1 MSDYTNQIMSNS
13 VTEIRVEVN
22 QRHLIDKMLA
32 RYAAEFVVFRELMQ
46 NADDAKTTAVEIIFE
61 GSTDGTLTKTIFKNN
76 GFHFRGQDWNRLKKI
91 AEGNPDEQKIGA
103 FGVGFYS
110 LFSVC
115 ENPKVSSG
123 GLMMEF
129 FWRGDQLYARHG
141 PDGSKNLQWTAFE
154 MEMRTPGK
162 FPNVD
167 SFSRFLAT
175 SLGFTGNLCEAS
187 VYFNKDRVIHITK
200 KIGQPQSIEIRSD
213 INNESPK
220 GIFKLLSAD
229 LCNVQIDARKVCI
242 PPGTLPSGNC
252 PVEVASVCLQ
262 IASGNMAVRVP
273 DDFCDEMERLTKKKP
288 PKQTKIHV
296 LLPKYNDSTMDKSS
310 NIFKDLLPFPEQGR
324 IFIGFQTHQTTGCSV
339 HVAARVIPTVERE
352 SIDLVDPTLSI
363 YNSEMLCSAGILSR
377 LLYEN
382 EMCQIS
388 NLYQNAISTQKSTF
402 DCEKRAAHV
411 LAHFTFRNSTPNF
424 KVSEI
429 IEPQFFNC
437 CSSKLSILSTNGV
450 KAINKIRIPD
460 PEMAAFTKTVS
471 VVPEIVFERCDLFF
485 NRAETVLKLIEKASI
500 NDAFDELKSRT
511 LNQEEMEAAMRWWI
525 SYSIKQN
532 VTNLGHDRFAQYA
545 VVRDGISALP
555 LKNIRYF
562 LNIKIIPPESDIP
575 PDVLP
580 YSISKTFKLIELKKY
595 FGNWVELPLGVWA
608 KYILK
613 KYKIENDSSF
623 AEKFIGILSQG
634 YKSMD
639 GESRTTICKLLSQKS
654 CIPTQFG
661 LKRPID
667 TYFPE
672 VTLFE
677 DLPRFSM
684 KNISEDF
691 FLGMGVH
698 KHVELQLVFNRMVNN
713 ENLDHMKLVEY
724 FASISKSLKNDD
736 IEKLKTTAI
745 WVEENANLN
754 KPKTKIRRYLAKNL
768 YAPSPMNRML
778 RLPIIYW
785 KGNWIGNSDEVN
797 FMITLGLQEYPSL
810 QAILRLASPPTVPQI
825 REKALNYFIDNLREK
840 YREYRAALIQD
851 EFLPCDNTGV
861 YTKPSDCFSNPD
873 CMIMGFN
880 TLRKDLRIRAEELGV
895 RQHPNGKQLLKR
907 LSNNLPNSID
917 EAKMCF
923 DYLSSRR
930 GDFDHEDW
938 KVLRSLEF
946 IPIQDNSM
954 SGKITHYSPKDCF
967 LNCSNE
973 NYANILPNVDF
984 GEVANIFLENCGVK
998 REPSSLDLAEYLVRS
1013 SKDCWSRMDEDSYVS
1028 ILGTIAFNYPSIFK
1042 EKPTLYEEMKQSP
1055 ILLGRKKYG
1064 NSERYELACANEIFI
1079 NDNDRYRDMFNALT
1093 CQFKD
1098 QKMEEFYRVLGC
1110 QTLSSNVKSTPEP
1123 EGTPVSS
1130 QISDEVL
1137 EKIQERVPWY
1147 YSSIPNDNI
1156 KCEVTWVENLK
1167 VMEVDR
1173 IYVTYELTTN
1183 KMIKKEEVSSSIS
1196 ENENTYILYISRTTT
1211 DFTDIASN
1219 LILHI
1224 HQRPQRQHSLTL
1236 YTYLT
1241 SQIDVLQRLGYPIEK
1256 TKKASKGRAPET
1268 RTATMEPPTKIRKT
1282 DPSAP
1287 IPNNELQNLL
1297 RGGIMSCRS
1306 NFQDSVYSP
1315 PTVNSVP
1322 ESRCD
1327 SVPETSLKYV
1337 KTEGEIEL
1345 HVASNMDPSSI
1356 LSPTMTR
1363 ALKSFIKVLVNVA
1376 EIFDIQRN
1384 KLNIFYDLDST
1395 TVAFNRNRTLF
1406 FNLKYYIEFKEPYN
1420 KALISWFMT
1429 FCHELAH
1436 NFVQL
1441 HSAEHE
1447 FFLQSY
1453 AKTYIPKLFEKMGG
1467 GNPGT
1472 SGGGAGQSVTS
1483 RTTTLYNPYA

>member
-1 MSDYTNQIMSNS
+1 MTDYTNQFMPNS
-13 VTEIRVEVN
+13 LTEIRVEVN

-61 GSTDGTLTKTIFKNN
+61 GTTDGTLTKTIFKNN
-76 GFHFRGQDWNRLKKI
+76 GFHFREQDWNRLKKI

-141 PDGSKNLQWTAFE
+141 PDGSKDLKWTTFE
-154 MEMRTPGK
+154 MEMRTPRE
-162 FPNVD
+162 FPNLD

-175 SLGFTGNLCEAS
+175 SLGFTSNLCEVS

-213 INNESPK
+213 INCESPK

-242 PPGTLPSGNC
+242 PPGTLSSRYC
-252 PVEVASVCLQ
+252 SEEVASVYLK
-262 IASGNMAVRVP
+262 IASAKLRVRVS
-273 DDFCDEMERLTKKKP
+273 DSICDEMERLTKKKP
-288 PKQTKIHV
+288 PNQTKIHI
-296 LLPKYNDSTMDKSS
+296 LLPNNNDFNMDKSS

-339 HVAARVIPTVERE
+339 HIAARVIPTVERE

-382 EMCQIS
+382 EMYQIS
-388 NLYQNAISTQKSTF
+388 KLYQNAISTQKSTSE
-402 DCEKRAAHV
+402 CEKRAAHV
-411 LAHFTFRNSTPNF
+411 LEHFTFRSSTPNY
-424 KVSEI
+424 KVAEI

-437 CSSKLSILSTNGV
+437 CSSKVSILSTNGV
-450 KAINKIRIPD
+450 KPINMIRIPD
-460 PEMAAFTKTVS
+460 PEMAAFIKTIS
-471 VVPEIVFERCDLFF
+471 VVPEIVLERCILFF
-485 NRAETVLKLIEKASI
+485 NRAETVLNLIEKASI
-500 NDAFDELKSRT
+500 NDAFEELKSRT
-511 LNQEEMEAAMRWWI
+511 LNQDEMEAAMKWWI

-532 VTNLGHDRFAQYA
+532 ITKLGHGRFAQHA
-545 VVRDGISALP
+545 VVRNGINALP
-555 LKNIRYF
+555 LKNVHYF
-562 LNIKIIPPESDIP
+562 LNTKTIPPESDIP

-580 YSISKTFKLIELKKY
+580 YSVSKTFKLNELKKY

-613 KYKIENDSSF
+613 KYKIENDSVFS
-623 AEKFIGILSQG
+623 EKFIEILSQG

-639 GESRTTICKLLSQKS
+639 SESRTTICKLLSQKS

-661 LKRPID
+661 LRKPVD
-667 TYFPE
+667 TYFSE
-672 VTLFE
+672 VILFE
-677 DLPRFSM
+677 DLPRFTM
-684 KNISEDF
+684 NNISEDF

-698 KHVELQLVFNRMVNN
+698 KHVELQLVFSRMVNN

-724 FASISKSLKNDD
+724 FSSISKDLKNND

-745 WVEENANLN
+745 WIEENADINN
-754 KPKTKIRRYLAKNL
+754 PKTKIRRYLAKDL
-768 YAPSPMNRML
+768 YAPFPINRWL
-778 RLPIIYW
+778 RLPVIYW

-797 FMITLGLQEYPSL
+797 FMSTLGLQEYPSL
-810 QAILRLASPPTVPQI
+810 QVILRLASPPTAPQI
-825 REKALNYFIDNLREK
+825 REKALNYFIDNLRDK
-840 YREYRAALIQD
+840 YREYKANLIED
-851 EFLPCDNTGV
+851 EFLPCDNTGI
-861 YTKPSDCFSNPD
+861 YARPSDCFSNPD
-873 CMIMGFN
+873 CIFMGFN
-880 TLRKDLRIRAEELGV
+880 ALRKDLRIRAEELGV

-917 EAKMCF
+917 EAKIWF
-923 DYLSSRR
+923 EYLSSRR

-938 KVLRSLEF
+938 KVLRSLNF
-946 IPIQDNSM
+946 IPVQDKSIF
-954 SGKITHYSPKDCF
+954 GKISHYSPKECF

-973 NYANILPNVDF
+973 SYANILPNVDF

-998 REPSSLDLAEYLVRS
+998 REPSSLDLAEYLVSS
-1013 SKDCWSRMDEDSYVS
+1013 SKDCWNRMDEDSYVS
-1028 ILGTIAFNYPSIFK
+1028 ILGTIAFNYAAIFK
-1042 EKPTLYEEMKQSP
+1042 ERPTLYEEMKQSP

-1098 QKMEEFYRVLGC
+1098 QKMEEFYRILGC
-1110 QTLSSNVKSTPEP
+1110 QLLSSNVKTTHEP
-1123 EGTPVSS
+1123 EGTPISS
-1130 QISDEVL
+1130 QVSIEVL

-1156 KCEVTWVENLK
+1156 KYEVTWIENLN

-1183 KMIKKEEVSSSIS
+1183 NMINREEVSSSIS
-1196 ENENTYILYISRTTT
+1196 EKENTYTLYISRTTA
-1211 DFTDIASN
+1211 DFTDIASD
-1219 LILHI
+1219 LIQHI
-1224 HQRPQRQHSLTL
+1224 HKQPQRQHSLTL

-1241 SQIDVLQRLGYPIEK
+1241 SSIDVLQRLGYPIEK
-1256 TKKASKGRAPET
+1256 TKKASKGRPPESRSPT
-1268 RTATMEPPTKIRKT
+1268 TEPPNKVRKI

-1287 IPNNELQNLL
+1287 IPSNELQNLL

-1322 ESRCD
+1322 ESHCD
-1327 SVPETSLKYV
+1327 TVPETSLKYV

-1345 HVASNMDPSSI
+1345 HVATNMDPSSI
-1356 LSPTMTR
+1356 LSASMTR
-1363 ALKSFIKVLVNVA
+1363 ALKSFIRVLVNVA
-1376 EIFDIQRN
+1376 EIFEIPRN
-1384 KLNIFYDLDST
+1384 KINIFYDLDST
-1395 TVAFNRNRTLF
+1395 TVAFNRDRTLF
-1406 FNLKYYIEFKEPYN
+1406 FNLKYYIEFKEPFN
-1420 KALISWFMT
+1420 KAMISWFMT

-1436 NFVQL
+1436 NFVHH

-1453 AKTYIPKLFEKMGG
+1453 ARHYIPKLFEKLGG
-1467 GNPGT
+1467 GNSGT
-1472 SGGGAGQSVTS
+1472 IVAGQSVT
-1483 RTTTLYNPYA
+1483 P